1 MAILTRAY
9 VVVLGIALLG
19 FLLSHTV
26 LNYINYQVDELPWLL
41 LQLFELD
48 EENNLP
54 TWFSSFLLLNNSIA
68 LLLICNNVVN
78 RNWQWLVLAVGFL
91 ILSVDEVAGLHE
103 TFHSTIENNWTIYA
117 APLVLAVGLIYIP
130 FLMALPRKLAVGF
143 VISGSLYTGGALG
156 VEWLAQDMDEET
168 FAYALAVQAEEGT
181 EMVGALLFLALN
193 LNYLRSLQPSLT
205 LELK

>member
-168 FAYALAVQAEEGT
+168 FAYALAVQAEDGT

>member
-1 MAILTRAY
+1 M
-9 VVVLGIALLG
+9 
-19 FLLSHTV
+19 

-54 TWFSSFLLLNNSIA
+54 TWFSSFLLLNNAIA

-117 APLVLAVGLIYIP
+117 APLVLAVGLTYIP

-143 VISGSLYTGGALG
+143 VISGSFYTGGALG

-168 FAYALAVQAEEGT
+168 FAYALAVLAEEGA

-193 LNYLRSLQPSLT
+193 
-205 LELK
+205 

>member
-1 MAILTRAY
+1 LAILTRAY

-168 FAYALAVQAEEGT
+168 FAYALAVQAEDGT